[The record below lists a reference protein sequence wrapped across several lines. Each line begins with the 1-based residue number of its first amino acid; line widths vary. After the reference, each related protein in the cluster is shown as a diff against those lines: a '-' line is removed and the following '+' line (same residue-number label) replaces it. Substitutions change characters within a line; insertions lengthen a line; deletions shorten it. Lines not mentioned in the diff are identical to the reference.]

1 MKRLLAAGYR
11 QDLPNLQVLQA
22 RERGG
27 RHLPEF
33 TLLEWYRTDTDY
45 LDLMEECEEMVAFVL
60 EELGLPPCWSFRVGL
75 WICKDHGTG

>member
-1 MKRLLAAGYR
+1 LPQAT

-22 RERGG
+22 RERGS

-33 TLLEWYRTDTDY
+33 TLLEWYRAETNY

-60 EELGLPPCWSFRVGL
+60 EELGLTPVLEFRVEPGSA
-75 WICKDHGTG
+75 KTMAPDDGS